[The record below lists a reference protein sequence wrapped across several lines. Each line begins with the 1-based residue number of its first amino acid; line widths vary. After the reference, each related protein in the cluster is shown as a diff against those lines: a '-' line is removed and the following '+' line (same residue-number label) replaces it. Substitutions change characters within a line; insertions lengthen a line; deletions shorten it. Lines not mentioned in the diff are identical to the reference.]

1 MIALIIERP
10 TTIKTIITQDC
21 HTYKH
26 DHMIAIL
33 TNTSTRSQ
41 LLQRRL
47 QQRQPLLMT
56 DGQRQQRQNNKHQ
69 LLLRLHASTQVLPPC
84 RLAPGAIERLG
95 RSKEIKPKS
104 TGAPMDPARLGRC
117 VNIKPKSTRRKPSVR
132 EAPFFAGTRFR
143 VPTHVLRA
151 CHLRVGI
158 AHKLAVR
165 REERQGPRYIMRGD
179 EAIANAI

>member
-21 HTYKH
+21 QPYKH

-56 DGQRQQRQNNKHQ
+56 ERQRQQRQNNKHQ
-69 LLLRLHASTQVLPPC
+69 LLLSKHASTQVLPPC
-84 RLAPGAIERLG
+84 RLGPGAIERLG
-95 RSKEIKPKS
+95 RCVEIKPKS

-132 EAPFFAGTRFR
+132 EALFAGTGFR
-143 VPTHVLRA
+143 GPTKHVLRA

-158 AHKLAVR
+158 AQKFAVR
-165 REERQGPRYIMRGD
+165 REERQGPRYVMRGD
-179 EAIANAI
+179 EAIASEI

>member
-1 MIALIIERP
+1 MHYQPRL
-10 TTIKTIITQDC
+10 KQLSQNY

-47 QQRQPLLMT
+47 HQRQPLLMT
-56 DGQRQQRQNNKHQ
+56 ERQRQQRQNSKHQ
-69 LLLRLHASTQVLPPC
+69 LLLSTHASTQVLPPC

-104 TGAPMDPARLGRC
+104 TGAPMDPARPGRC

-179 EAIANAI
+179 EGIASTI